1 MSVHTWWGT
10 DLDLFRCQICP
21 AFLISYVWN
30 LALILNLAKDIPEQ
44 LLPLS
49 NLQYCFFLFFPN
61 FTFTFKNCDRF
72 PSLTQ
77 QIEYVHLY
85 FTLSTSSSFSR
96 IVSWNNVAI
105 ISAQGTLQAVA
116 LLLAPYLG
124 FRMAK
129 VVMWGSWPSQSCR
142 QEAKAVFFLVL
153 PLSFLPGRSLS
164 SSQTDT
170 ERLLEN

>member
-1 MSVHTWWGT
+1 MRSRSGPI
-10 DLDLFRCQICP
+10 QM
-21 AFLISYVWN
+21 
-30 LALILNLAKDIPEQ
+30 LNLSSFLNLIHVKVY
-44 LLPLS
+44 LNTRLS
-49 NLQYCFFLFFPN
+49 KGHPWASASSIKSSALVFFPN
-61 FTFTFKNCDRF
+61 FALTFKNGDRL
-72 PSLTQ
+72 PSLTH
-77 QIEYVHLY
+77 QIEHVHFY
-85 FTLSTSSSFSR
+85 FTLCTNSSFSLM
-96 IVSWNNVAI
+96 VSWNNVAI

-116 LLLAPYLG
+116 LLLASYLG

-129 VVMWGSWPSQSCR
+129 VVMWGSWPSQCSR